1 MVYIWVQTLV
11 GFLVHF
17 SRVQEMDGD
26 QMELLVNGLWPF
38 SGAGWLWRPLSSGMT
53 PVISLTLVERECCC
67 SKKHME
73 GWLWPGL
80 LYMPHC
86 KKKKKKKKVVL
97 EYFVWLILFNEISGM
112 WVADGACSGVPGPV
126 LFPSACHWCVTLD
139 LCSNLLS
146 PCSVLSNP
154 IGIIK
159 SPLCFQVTLRGK

>member
-1 MVYIWVQTLV
+1 MPRLTSDGSSTVVPGHMVYIWVQTLV

-86 KKKKKKKKVVL
+86 KKKKKNEGGIGMSGWYCLMKSLGCEWQMVL
-97 EYFVWLILFNEISGM
+97 ALGSQAQFYFPLPVTDVWL
-112 WVADGACSGVPGPV
+112 
-126 LFPSACHWCVTLD
+126 
-139 LCSNLLS
+139 
-146 PCSVLSNP
+146 
-154 IGIIK
+154 
-159 SPLCFQVTLRGK
+159 